1 MTEASRPESAPAEA
15 ELRFADL
22 QLPAPLL
29 SALAEV
35 GYETPSP
42 IQAACIPQLLAGH
55 DILGEAQTGTSG
67 GALARDVGS
76 QADMKT
82 VTDPDGETRAT
93 KQDDINAGVAYDS
106 DRRGSNG

>member
-1 MTEASRPESAPAEA
+1 MTEQTRTDSA
-15 ELRFADL
+15 RDHDDKDL
-22 QLPAPLL
+22 I
-29 SALAEV
+29 E
-35 GYETPSP
+35 GM
-42 IQAACIPQLLAGH
+42 IAGG
-55 DILGEAQTGTSG
+55 DAQTGTSG

-93 KQDDINAGVAYDS
+93 KQDDINANVAYDS

>member
-1 MTEASRPESAPAEA
+1 MTEQTRTDSA
-15 ELRFADL
+15 RDHDDKDL
-22 QLPAPLL
+22 I
-29 SALAEV
+29 E
-35 GYETPSP
+35 GM
-42 IQAACIPQLLAGH
+42 IPG
-55 DILGEAQTGTSG
+55 GEAQTGTSG

-76 QADMKT
+76 QADMKA